1 MLKLTDHFEPDHERA
16 AGEVIDGEAI
26 IIDLATGVYYSM
38 RGIGGEIWN
47 LISERRSGDEIL
59 THIVARYDV
68 DPLIAR
74 ADLEKIVGQ
83 LVGDGLIRAVANGDA
98 VPFAVA
104 ESRDRLPYA
113 SPELQAYRDME
124 DLLALDPPAPG
135 MKQIAWK
142 GDASN

>member
-1 MLKLTDHFEPDHERA
+1 MNAVDYLLKPVDQTRLEVAVDRTRRRIASDRPPSEPGRN
-16 AGEVIDGEAI
+16 VN
-26 IIDLATGVYYSM
+26 S
-38 RGIGGEIWN
+38 
-47 LISERRSGDEIL
+47 
-59 THIVARYDV
+59 
-68 DPLIAR
+68 

-104 ESRDRLPYA
+104 ESRDRLPYV